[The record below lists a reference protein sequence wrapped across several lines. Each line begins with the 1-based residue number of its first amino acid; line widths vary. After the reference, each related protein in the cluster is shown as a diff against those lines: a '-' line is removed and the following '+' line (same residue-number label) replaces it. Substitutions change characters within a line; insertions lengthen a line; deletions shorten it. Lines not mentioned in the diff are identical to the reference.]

1 MKEKS
6 EYKESAPW
14 AYVHLFMSTI
24 LKKKIEMTMNEMQHN
39 RLKTMVKEIRE
50 KIKTL

>member
-14 AYVHLFMSTI
+14 AYMHLFMSTI
-24 LKKKIEMTMNEMQHN
+24 LKKKNWDDYEWNAAQ
-39 RLKTMVKEIRE
+39 
-50 KIKTL
+50 